1 MYSSVYS
8 KSTSVKGKMK
18 SLKSVSGHSE
28 IISMSGLD
36 VAVKPI
42 LDMNTM
48 LCNNILSVKGI
59 LTEK

>member
-1 MYSSVYS
+1 MYSTYS
-8 KSTSVKGKMK
+8 KSVSYKGKGK
-18 SLKSVSGHSE
+18 SLKSISGHSE

-42 LDMNTM
+42 LDLNTV
-48 LCNNILSVKGI
+48 LCNNILVVKGI

>member
-8 KSTSVKGKMK
+8 KSTSVKGRMK

-48 LCNNILSVKGI
+48 VCNNILSVKGI

>member
-8 KSTSVKGKMK
+8 KSTSQRGKGK
-18 SLKSVSGHSE
+18 SLKSISGHSE

-42 LDMNTM
+42 LDLNTL
-48 LCNNILSVKGI
+48 LCNNILCVKGI